1 MGMKMNFISDDEID
15 RVLGKIGE
23 FKSEPEWRTNFEK
36 KPEKVTPLPQN
47 IPQNLPQN
55 KAQSTVPS
63 HTFSYLLDDA
73 AKKNLEKTFGFES
86 QKAGSLRRI
95 YALGTDLSIIGLLIL
110 GFIYGSILSFGSD
123 SFIFSKL
130 SVIERFRSYGVDEVM
145 FWMVALYGILS
156 FLYLFYFETT
166 MGQTPGKMLLNIRIV
181 DESNEKP
188 TVATLAVRLF
198 LFFLIPLS
206 LLGLH
211 NRITKTKIVLG

>member
-1 MGMKMNFISDDEID
+1 MKTNFISDEEID

-36 KPEKVTPLPQN
+36 KTEAPASVTQN
-47 IPQNLPQN
+47 RQ
-55 KAQSTVPS
+55 KTSVPN

-73 AKKNLEKTFGFES
+73 ARKNLRQEKTFGFES
-86 QKAGSLRRI
+86 QKAGVLRRI

-110 GFIYGSILSFGSD
+110 GFVYGSILAFGSD

-145 FWMVALYGILS
+145 FWMLALYGILS

-166 MGQTPGKMLLNIRIV
+166 MGQTPGKMLLNIRVV

-188 TVATLAVRLF
+188 PVATMAVRLF
-198 LFFLIPLS
+198 LFFLIPVS

-211 NRITKTKIVLG
+211 NRITKTKIVLS